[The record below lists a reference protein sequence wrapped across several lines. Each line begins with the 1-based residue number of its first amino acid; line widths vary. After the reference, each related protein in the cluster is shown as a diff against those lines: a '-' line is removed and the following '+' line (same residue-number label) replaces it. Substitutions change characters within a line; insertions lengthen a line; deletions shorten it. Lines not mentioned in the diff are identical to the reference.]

1 MIDFDLLIL
10 QILIY
15 FFVVYFAM
23 FFLFMY
29 LIKSNKI
36 KPSKVSRI
44 FYEDDEKFI
53 KDWEKS
59 RKKHKLKYVL
69 YYFIINSIVILV
81 TSIIYSVLA
90 GSDFNLGAFFG
101 VLIGNTIVL
110 PFRWNRNEEKY
121 YKLLNNK

>member
-44 FYEDDEKFI
+44 FYSDDEKFI

-59 RKKHKLKYVL
+59 RKKHKLKYIL
-69 YYFIINSIVILV
+69 YNFIINSVLILI
-81 TSIIYSVLA
+81 TSIIYLVIT
-90 GSDFNLGAFFG
+90 GRNFNSG
-101 VLIGNTIVL
+101 VFCGLLIGNTIGL
-110 PFRWNRNEEKY
+110 PFRWNINEERY